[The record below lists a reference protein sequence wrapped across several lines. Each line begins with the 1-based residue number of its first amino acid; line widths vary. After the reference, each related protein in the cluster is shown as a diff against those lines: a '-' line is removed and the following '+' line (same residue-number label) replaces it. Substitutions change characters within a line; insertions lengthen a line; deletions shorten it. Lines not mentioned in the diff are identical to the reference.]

1 MGDLTLSQLT
11 LDGAAIPIKARDPE
25 TQLTPA
31 EREIWYYLKGIGP
44 RTEKEIHLQPA
55 FTKYST
61 IGNKLRSMRKKEY
74 ARSIPQHD
82 GSPQKWEAR

>member
-1 MGDLTLSQLT
+1 LSQLT
-11 LDGAAIPIKARDPE
+11 LDGASIPIKARDPE
-25 TQLTPA
+25 TELTPA

-61 IGNKLRSMRKKEY
+61 IGNKLRSMRKKGY